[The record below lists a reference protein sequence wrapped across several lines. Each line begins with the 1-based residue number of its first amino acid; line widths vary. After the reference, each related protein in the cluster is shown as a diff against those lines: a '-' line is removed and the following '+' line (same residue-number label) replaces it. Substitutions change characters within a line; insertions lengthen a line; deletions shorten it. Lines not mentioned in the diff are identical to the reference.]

1 MQEYTDA
8 KMNLFAHQTDT
19 DFAVLGQ
26 DIAHLANEYGFKA
39 KTIVFDAD
47 KKNFPKTKLLGQHNQ
62 SNAEAAWQACQLFG
76 VSFENARKAMEKIS
90 PMENRLEFVRE
101 LDGITYINDS
111 KCTTVTA
118 LAVAIKAVSEAEH
131 PIILLAGGKFKG
143 GDLAALLPLM
153 RGKVKHVALYG
164 GSREYFENAWKN
176 HLSPFLMMKNSAKP
190 WNVRNKR
197 LIKATRFCSRLQPQV
212 LTNMQAISQ
221 EAAILKILCEISNE
235 IKELFRNLL

>member
-1 MQEYTDA
+1 
-8 KMNLFAHQTDT
+8 
-19 DFAVLGQ
+19 
-26 DIAHLANEYGFKA
+26 
-39 KTIVFDAD
+39 
-47 KKNFPKTKLLGQHNQ
+47 
-62 SNAEAAWQACQLFG
+62 
-76 VSFENARKAMEKIS
+76 MEKIS

-118 LAVAIKAVSEAEH
+118 LAVAIKAVSEAKH

-176 HLSPFLMMKNSAKP
+176 HLSLSYDEKLSQALERAKQTADKGDAVLLAPATASFDQYASYIARGGDFKNL
-190 WNVRNKR
+190 VRN
-197 LIKATRFCSRLQPQV
+197 
-212 LTNMQAISQ
+212 
-221 EAAILKILCEISNE
+221 LK
-235 IKELFRNLL
+235 